1 MLKGLLSDSPSIVQ
15 NTSKQVCFQV
25 DLVRRDSKH
34 AIDLAMACGA
44 RLEVVEVVDKHLKK
58 AEEIGGG
65 KMDISYPSLPDFAH
79 SLGRHMGRFEMKPD

>member
-1 MLKGLLSDSPSIVQ
+1 MVQ

-25 DLVRRDSKH
+25 DLARNDSKH
-34 AIDLAMACGA
+34 VIDLATACGA

-58 AEEIGGG
+58 AKEIGGD

-79 SLGRHMGRFEMKPD
+79 LLG

>member
-79 SLGRHMGRFEMKPD
+79 LLGLDMGCFEMKLD